1 MLLLH
6 LVFPLALITSEG
18 RRDFYQVLGLKHDC
32 TEREIDRSFQRLSRQ
47 YHPDKNKG
55 DEKAAEKFTD
65 INDAYGTL
73 KDTQKRRI
81 YDLFGESGVHLYESP
96 KNEMSDLYGMTRSD
110 DPTSAAALVRK
121 KGQTYRIVFPVD
133 LLDFYT
139 SNHYD
144 LLITRRNMCRCPNA
158 GFFCPKCRGKATMRE
173 NATLSLFV
181 EKGSDEG
188 AVTVF
193 KNAGDTSEAN
203 APSDIEVVVVSRP
216 HPVFKRVGSDL
227 HVNVDVTL
235 REALVGFE
243 RTIKG
248 VDGKDVLVK
257 TEAPLGNDRSV
268 RIPGKGLP
276 LYLYPGEFGD
286 IVVHANVKWPV
297 TLDDA
302 TREKVADILK

>member
-1 MLLLH
+1 MFLFFAFSLS
-6 LVFPLALITSEG
+6 VITSEG
-18 RRDFYQVLGLKHDC
+18 RRDFYQILGLKHDC

-96 KNEMSDLYGMTRSD
+96 KNEMSDIYGMTRSD

-121 KGQTYRIVFPVD
+121 KGKTYRITFPVD
-133 LLDFYT
+133 LIDFYT

-144 LLITRRNMCRCPNA
+144 LLITRRNMCRCQNM
-158 GFFCPKCRGKATMRE
+158 GFFCPKCRGKPTLRE
-173 NATLSLFV
+173 NVTLSLFV
-181 EKGSDEG
+181 EKGSEEG
-188 AVTVF
+188 AVTLF

-227 HVNVDVTL
+227 HVEIDITL
-235 REALVGFE
+235 REALIGFT
-243 RTIKG
+243 RVIKG
-248 VDGKDVLVK
+248 VDGKDIEIK
-257 TEAPLGNDRSV
+257 TDSPLPSDRIV
-268 RIPGKGLP
+268 RITGKGLP
-276 LYLYPGEFGD
+276 LYLYPGEYGD
-286 IVVHANVKWPV
+286 IVVHAHVKWPV
-297 TLDDA
+297 SLDEA
-302 TREKVADILK
+302 TRAKLADVLK